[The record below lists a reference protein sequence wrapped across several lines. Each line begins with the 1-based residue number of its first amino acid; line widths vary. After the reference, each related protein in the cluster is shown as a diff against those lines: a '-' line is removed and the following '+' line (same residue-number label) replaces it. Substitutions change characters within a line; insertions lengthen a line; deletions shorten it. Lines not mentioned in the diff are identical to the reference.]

1 MSFFCDRCFLVRQCI
16 LAQSLNMKTN
26 PFVKAFVMAS
36 FFLLAVYGQL
46 NAQQLNRIE
55 PPFWWAG
62 MKNSSLQLLVYGKD
76 ISLTRPS
83 IDYQGVKIKESIL
96 VENPNYLFINL
107 EVSPDAKPGVFEIRF
122 TGPKKI
128 FLSYTYELKEREK
141 GSAERKGFNSSD
153 AIYLLMPDRFANGDP
168 SNDQAD
174 DMVDKP
180 DRANPNGRHGGDLK
194 GITDH
199 MNYFKS
205 LGVTA
210 LWLNPVFEGNVPTPS
225 YHGYSI
231 TNFYRIDPRF
241 GSNDDYKNMVDQAH
255 NQGIKVIKDMVFN
268 HFGNGHWWMND
279 LPMADWVN
287 QWPEYTRSN
296 FRAGT
301 LSDPHA
307 ATSDRERM
315 LKGWFDIMMADFNQ
329 KNPFVAK
336 YLIQNSIWWVEFAGL
351 DGIRM
356 DTYPYSDKHFM
367 AQWMKCLR
375 NEYPDFSVVGE
386 AWLNTT
392 PQVAYWQ
399 ESNRNNDGYDS
410 HLNYVFDFPL
420 KYAIGSAFN
429 EGNGWSSGASKLYE
443 TISMDFLY
451 TNPDNIVTFAD
462 NHDGDRFYSILG
474 KDLRKYKMAM
484 SFLLT
489 TRGAPQIYYGTEI
502 LMTGLEH
509 DGHGF
514 IREDFPGGWPN
525 DGVNAFTG
533 MGLSEE
539 QADAQ
544 AFTKALLNWRKNSK
558 AIKQGKLKHYIP
570 EEGVY
575 VYFRYLQDEAVMVI
589 INNNEESRTFKTDR
603 FSENLDGYSSG
614 TDIITRTYFDQL
626 RMISVPAMTAR
637 VIELKK

>member
-1 MSFFCDRCFLVRQCI
+1 
-16 LAQSLNMKTN
+16 MKTN
-26 PFVKAFVMAS
+26 PFFKAFVMAS
-36 FFLLAVYGQL
+36 FILLAVFGQL

-96 VENPNYLFINL
+96 VENPNYIFINL
-107 EVSPDAKPGVFEIRF
+107 EVSPDVKPGVFEIRF

-128 FLSYTYELKEREK
+128 YLSYNYELKAREE

-168 SNDQAD
+168 SNDQTD

-241 GSNDDYKNMVDQAH
+241 GSNDDYKNLVDQAH
-255 NQGIKVIKDMVFN
+255 KQGIKVIKDMVFN
-268 HFGNGHWWMND
+268 HFGNGHWWMKD

-329 KNPFVAK
+329 NNPFVAK

-399 ESNRNNDGYDS
+399 ESNRNKDGYDS

-533 MGLSEE
+533 MGLSED

-558 AIKQGKLKHYIP
+558 AITQGKLKHYIP

-575 VYFRYLQDEAVMVI
+575 VYFRYIENEAVMVV

-603 FSENLDGYSSG
+603 FNENLTGYSSG
-614 TDIITRTYFDQL
+614 TDIISRTYFDQL

>member
-1 MSFFCDRCFLVRQCI
+1 
-16 LAQSLNMKTN
+16 MKTN

-62 MKNSSLQLLVYGKD
+62 MKNPSLQLLVYGKD

-168 SNDQAD
+168 SNDQVD

-268 HFGNGHWWMND
+268 HFGNGHWWMKD

-315 LKGWFDIMMADFNQ
+315 LKGWFDTMMADFNQ

-533 MGLSEE
+533 MGLSEK

>member
-1 MSFFCDRCFLVRQCI
+1 
-16 LAQSLNMKTN
+16 MKTN

-62 MKNSSLQLLVYGKD
+62 MKNPSLQLLVYGKD

-168 SNDQAD
+168 SNDQVD

-451 TNPDNIVTFAD
+451 TNPDNIVTFPD

-533 MGLSEE
+533 KGLSEE
-539 QADAQ
+539 QSDAQ

-558 AIKQGKLKHYIP
+558 AIKEGKLKHYIP

-575 VYFRYLQDEAVMVI
+575 VFFRYLQDEAVMVI

-614 TDIITRTYFDQL
+614 TDITTRTYFDQL